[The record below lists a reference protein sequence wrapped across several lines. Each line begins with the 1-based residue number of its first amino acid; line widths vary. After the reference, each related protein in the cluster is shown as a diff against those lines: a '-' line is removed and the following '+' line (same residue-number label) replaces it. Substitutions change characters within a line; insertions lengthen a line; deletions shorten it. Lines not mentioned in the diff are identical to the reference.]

1 MSQNIAD
8 HGKRRFICV
17 QLPEKVNPE
26 SEAAKQGF
34 TNIAELTKERLR
46 RAGRMVQ
53 ADNLNSKSDTGFR
66 VFKLAPSNIR
76 AWNPDRTDLEQTLLD
91 HADHLEPG
99 RSEQDV
105 LYELLLKRGLDLC
118 VPIET
123 KVIADKTVWAI
134 GGGVM
139 FACLADGINRDLV
152 DPLATGIV
160 AWRDSLKPDGDVRV
174 FFKDSGFADDVAK
187 TNMAELLKQRGITAV
202 RSL

>member
-1 MSQNIAD
+1 
-8 HGKRRFICV
+8 
-17 QLPEKVNPE
+17 
-26 SEAAKQGF
+26 
-34 TNIAELTKERLR
+34 
-46 RAGRMVQ
+46 
-53 ADNLNSKSDTGFR
+53 
-66 VFKLAPSNIR
+66 
-76 AWNPDRTDLEQTLLD
+76 
-91 HADHLEPG
+91 
-99 RSEQDV
+99 
-105 LYELLLKRGLDLC
+105 

-123 KVIADKTVWAI
+123 KIIAGKTVRAI

-139 FACLADGINRDLV
+139 FACLTDGINRDLV